1 MRVVILLYIHW
12 YSLLNVQ
19 GSQTHLNSIAITMF
33 PVLFQKKFY
42 LGESKKIVEMED
54 LIYNAIDIM
63 QKDQCNLWMGNLG
76 N

>member
-1 MRVVILLYIHW
+1 
-12 YSLLNVQ
+12 
-19 GSQTHLNSIAITMF
+19 MF